1 MLLAAALSL
10 SFTSCSGKNN
20 PSPSTSDTATSS
32 VENSGTEEQII
43 PDEMSEESSIKEE
56 GASAHISPM
65 ETISSNIGCKF
76 DVNTIVPRTEGS
88 NTIEIPLAHFINE
101 GDKVKSFTFIIY
113 GADGNINDFKG
124 GFGISQLEGSPVAT
138 TDYWYQTD
146 AMIFPTQGGYGEI
159 RWDISPELAEYI
171 NPNGKVQFGYYWGSC
186 NNIRLDSIFCEYTRT
201 RNVPVDGTET
211 IEVGQTVNFQSDT
224 LGFEIPLDNL
234 PKDTVPE
241 VITAD
246 LSAEGPINMFQGKFA
261 YESAIGTAQGDPIG
275 MFTDENNLQLTW
287 FWSEDDKQY
296 YRQNGKV
303 FLYYWWGGQ
312 ENVTMNS
319 LTVKYSNKDT
329 SSVQEIVNNSVA
341 SAPDDTGFR
350 SANEIVEAMNIGW
363 NLGNAF
369 DCYKT
374 GLEGLDTETGWGNP
388 KTTKDM
394 IRSVKSAGFN
404 TIRIPVTWGEHMDEN
419 SIIQPDGKEKKEYN
433 IQPEWLDR
441 IQEVVNYAY
450 GEGLF
455 VIINVH
461 HDDYIWLT
469 PDSSQYQADSDKLK
483 AIWSQL
489 SERFK
494 EYGDR
499 LIFEGMNEPR
509 TIGSAME
516 WMGGTL
522 EERSV
527 VNNYEAD
534 FVKTVRAS
542 GGNNAARTLIVT
554 SYAASAETIAL
565 KDTIVPKSGNIIF
578 SVHYYA
584 PWKFSEGHDTEFTEK
599 GREELDKKFSELKEK
614 FIDRGIPV
622 IIDEFGCVNAA
633 PEEVRAQYFK
643 YYVAAAKKLGIKCVV
658 WDNGLLTGD
667 GSFGIFSR
675 NNCSWNSTL
684 LKALMDGANS

>member
-1 MLLAAALSL
+1 
-10 SFTSCSGKNN
+10 
-20 PSPSTSDTATSS
+20 
-32 VENSGTEEQII
+32 
-43 PDEMSEESSIKEE
+43 
-56 GASAHISPM
+56 
-65 ETISSNIGCKF
+65 
-76 DVNTIVPRTEGS
+76 
-88 NTIEIPLAHFINE
+88 
-101 GDKVKSFTFIIY
+101 
-113 GADGNINDFKG
+113 
-124 GFGISQLEGSPVAT
+124 
-138 TDYWYQTD
+138 
-146 AMIFPTQGGYGEI
+146 
-159 RWDISPELAEYI
+159 
-171 NPNGKVQFGYYWGSC
+171 
-186 NNIRLDSIFCEYTRT
+186 
-201 RNVPVDGTET
+201 
-211 IEVGQTVNFQSDT
+211 
-224 LGFEIPLDNL
+224 
-234 PKDTVPE
+234 
-241 VITAD
+241 
-246 LSAEGPINMFQGKFA
+246 
-261 YESAIGTAQGDPIG
+261 
-275 MFTDENNLQLTW
+275 
-287 FWSEDDKQY
+287 
-296 YRQNGKV
+296 
-303 FLYYWWGGQ
+303 
-312 ENVTMNS
+312 
-319 LTVKYSNKDT
+319 
-329 SSVQEIVNNSVA
+329 
-341 SAPDDTGFR
+341 
-350 SANEIVEAMNIGW
+350 
-363 NLGNAF
+363 
-369 DCYKT
+369 
-374 GLEGLDTETGWGNP
+374 
-388 KTTKDM
+388 
-394 IRSVKSAGFN
+394 
-404 TIRIPVTWGEHMDEN
+404 MDEN